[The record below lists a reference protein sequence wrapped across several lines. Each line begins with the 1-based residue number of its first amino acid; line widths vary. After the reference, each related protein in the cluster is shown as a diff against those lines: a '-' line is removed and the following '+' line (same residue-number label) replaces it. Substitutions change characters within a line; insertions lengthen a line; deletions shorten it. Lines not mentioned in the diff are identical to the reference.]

1 MKQFQSG
8 IIDAIPAHAEYLYF
22 TLQQDTNTS
31 PLHSTV
37 QAIAEHADG
46 KHVVLG
52 LGHDLCQIL
61 GLKIS
66 ALHNFDIEANPSNP
80 EATSTTNLNAD
91 LWCWLRA
98 EERGDLLDMQ
108 RQVLAILEPHFSLA
122 HQVSAFRYRDGRD
135 LTGYEDGTE
144 NPVDE
149 DALNTAFI
157 NDINSPLH
165 GSSFVAVQQWQH
177 QMQTFHAMKNTEQ
190 DHIIGRRKSDNEE
203 LDEAPSSAHVKRTA
217 QESFTPEAFVLRRSM
232 PWSQQSQSGLLF
244 AAFATS
250 FDAFEAQYKRM
261 LGYEDGISDGLFRI
275 SRPINTHYFWCPPI
289 RHGKI
294 QLR

>member
-1 MKQFQSG
+1 MTQFQSG
-8 IIDAIPAHAEYLYF
+8 VVDAIPAHAEYLYF
-22 TLQQDTNTS
+22 TLQQATS
-31 PLHSTV
+31 TSQLLSTL

-46 KHVVLG
+46 KHIILG
-52 LGHDLCQIL
+52 LGYELCEKL
-61 GLKIS
+61 GLKIA
-66 ALHNFDIEANPSNP
+66 ALRSFNIKANPDNP
-80 EATSTTNLNAD
+80 EATSTTNRNAD

-98 EERGDLLDMQ
+98 EERGDLPEIQ
-108 RQVLAILEPHFSLA
+108 RQVRSILEPHFSLSN
-122 HQVSAFRYRDGRD
+122 QVSAFRYRDGRD

-149 DALNTAFI
+149 DALNIAFI
-157 NDINSPLH
+157 NDIGTPLH

-177 QMQTFHAMKNTEQ
+177 HMQRFNAMDSTEQ

-217 QESFTPEAFVLRRSM
+217 QESFNPEAFVLRRSM
-232 PWSQQSQSGLLF
+232 PWSQQTQSGLLF

-261 LGYEDGISDGLFRI
+261 LGYEDGISDGIFRI
-275 SRPINTHYFWCPPI
+275 SQPINTHYFWCPPMN
-289 RHGKI
+289 HGKVK
-294 QLR
+294 LR